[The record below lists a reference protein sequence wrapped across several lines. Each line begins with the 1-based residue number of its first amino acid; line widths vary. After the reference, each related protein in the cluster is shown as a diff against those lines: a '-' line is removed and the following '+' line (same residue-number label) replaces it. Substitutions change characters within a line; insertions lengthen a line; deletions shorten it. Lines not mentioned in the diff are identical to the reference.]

1 MPDKAESTPVPVNA
15 VQASAKSSVN
25 GTSAIVFEPN
35 KSVLDGIALQMIGD
49 LGTALAADK
58 QKTLR
63 MDLLTR
69 ETENL
74 PSAQRRQL
82 AQERAKA
89 VTDALV
95 SAGVQ
100 SSRIV
105 TEWLPDASSAI
116 QRQGAGMQ
124 VVARLKVVE
133 AKAGSGW

>member
-1 MPDKAESTPVPVNA
+1 
-15 VQASAKSSVN
+15 
-25 GTSAIVFEPN
+25 
-35 KSVLDGIALQMIGD
+35 
-49 LGTALAADK
+49 
-58 QKTLR
+58 

-95 SAGVQ
+95 TAGVQ